1 MPDIRARKITPA
13 IQVLVW
19 FAAHP
24 EMAFT
29 APELIRKFGFPN
41 ERMAM
46 AAMLAFSYSKLVTI
60 DRQPDDRRRPV
71 YLAGPA
77 LLDLI

>member
-29 APELIRKFGFPN
+29 APELIRKFDFRN
-41 ERMAM
+41 EKMVLST
-46 AAMLAFSYSKLVTI
+46 MLALSYSGLVRI